1 MYVSLQNAHDLAFH
15 SGFTGQRAVRT
26 WKERIKALDGLGFIR
41 TAAGTASHA
50 VILNP
55 HFVIRRL
62 YAAKTPGLTAAS
74 YNALVERAIDIS
86 ADDMKCP
93 CPKAGRKGD
102 EASPQ
107 FPDKPMA

>member
-1 MYVSLQNAHDLAFH
+1 MGNPGEAAQGQPPALEGAGAALRLRGDLAFH
-15 SGFTGQRAVRT
+15 SGFSGQRAVRT

-41 TAAGTASHA
+41 TAAGTAGPYSHA

-74 YNALVERAIDIS
+74 YNAL
-86 ADDMKCP
+86 AD
-93 CPKAGRKGD
+93 GQST
-102 EASPQ
+102 SPR
-107 FPDKPMA
+107 MI

>member
-1 MYVSLQNAHDLAFH
+1 M
-15 SGFTGQRAVRT
+15 AVTEGLRGLP
-26 WKERIKALDGLGFIR
+26 RIGLHKAGVRVGY
-41 TAAGTASHA
+41 SHA

-86 ADDMKCP
+86 ADDMKMP
-93 CPKAGRKGD
+93 LPEKPEEKGD